1 MKKTVLDEILSL
13 RDWINEHNKRY
24 YEEDDPTVPDW
35 EWDLKFKALTEL
47 ERANPQY
54 ITPDSP
60 TQTVGG
66 RLKEGFKK
74 ARHGS
79 LMGSLNNVF
88 NQEEFIEWDS
98 STREWSLEPE
108 PFGYIRPEDIPRYVL
123 DPKYDG
129 LALSLIYY
137 KGALVRAATRG
148 DGETGEDVTANA
160 MAITSIPKHLNGKYR
175 EWEEIRGEVVMHRD
189 VFDKLNTT
197 LTKPFANP
205 RNAAA
210 GSMRQL
216 DPSVTASREL
226 SFYAYDWK
234 DPLIS
239 TYGGLTFMLEGMGFQ
254 VTVGAQVDTVS
265 EVMAFYEM
273 VKVNRQMFPFDVDG
287 LVIKINDLDL
297 AAKMGMSNRT
307 PRHSIA
313 FKFPSQVAYSVV
325 ENIDW
330 QVGRT
335 GVLTPVARITTVPIC
350 GVVVSNVTLHNFD
363 EIQRLQIGIGHN
375 IELERR
381 GDVIPKITKVMN
393 PKATVRFVTP
403 PTTCPVC
410 GSNVIKIDAGY
421 YCSGGGSCPAQAKA
435 KIEHFASRMAVNIE
449 GVGPSVVSD
458 LYDREVISTPA
469 DLYKL
474 KPSSFNGMEG
484 YGDTKISNILN
495 AIAARKVIPLER
507 FLYAL
512 GILCVGE
519 GTAERLTN
527 TFLDYDKFYNATEED
542 LLAIDDIGPIT
553 AKSIMDWKSVAANLD
568 MVEEMR
574 NCGVIIAPALPPK
587 AGSLSGQT
595 WCITGTVDGFS
606 RQSLQQLL
614 KQNGA
619 KVQSGVTTET
629 THVLVGKHP
638 SSKVKKASEKGIP
651 LISFDDL
658 QKMIA

>member
-1 MKKTVLDEILSL
+1 MKNTALDEILSL
-13 RDWINEHNKRY
+13 REWINENNKRY
-24 YEEDDPTVPDW
+24 YEEDNPTVPDW
-35 EWDLKFKALTEL
+35 QWDLKFKALQTL
-47 ERANPQY
+47 ENIHPEY
-54 ITPDSP
+54 VTDDSP
-60 TQTVGG
+60 TKKVGG
-66 RLKEGFKK
+66 KIKPGFKK
-74 ARHGS
+74 ARHS
-79 LMGSLNNVF
+79 NLMGSLDNVF
-88 NQEEFIEWDS
+88 NEAELQFWIA
-98 STREWSLEPE
+98 TTN
-108 PFGYIRPEDIPRYVL
+108 VL
-123 DPKYDG
+123 LGQDVKDFVTEPKYDG
-129 LALSLIYY
+129 LALSLSYY
-137 KGALVRAATRG
+137 NGTLVRAATRG
-148 DGETGEDVTANA
+148 DGETGEDVTSNA
-160 MAITSIPKHLNGKYR
+160 MVITSIPHHLIGEYR
-175 EWEEIRGEVVMHRD
+175 EWEEIRGEVVMHRE
-189 VFDKLNTT
+189 VFERLNTV
-197 LTKPFANP
+197 LDKPFANP

-216 DPSVTASREL
+216 DPTVTVSREL
-226 SFYAYDWK
+226 QFYAYDIVNA
-234 DPLIS
+234 DQSRSRMEL
-239 TYGGLTFMLEGMGFQ
+239 LEHLRILGFQ
-254 VTVGAQVDTVS
+254 HGEYTLTNDVTELMHTYNRMMTERANIPFDIDG
-265 EVMAFYEM
+265 M
-273 VKVNRQMFPFDVDG
+273 VIKVNDLSMANKLG
-287 LVIKINDLDL
+287 LN
-297 AAKMGMSNRT
+297 SRT

-335 GVLTPVARITTVPIC
+335 GVLTPVARITPVPIC

-363 EIQRLQIGIGHN
+363 EIQRLQIGIGHR

-393 PKATVRFVTP
+393 PEAAVRFVTP

-410 GSNVIKIDAGY
+410 GSSVIKIDAGY

-458 LYDREVISTPA
+458 LYDKEVISTPA

-484 YGDTKISNILN
+484 YGETKINNILN

-519 GTAERLTN
+519 GTSERLAN
-527 TFLDYDKFYNATEED
+527 AFLNYDKFYDAEEED

-553 AKSIMDWKSVAANLD
+553 AKSIMDWKSVATNLD
-568 MVEEMR
+568 MVEEMVA
-574 NCGVIIAPALPPK
+574 CGVIIAPALPPQK
-587 AGSLSGQT
+587 GSLSGQT

-629 THVLVGKHP
+629 THVLVGNHP

>member
-1 MKKTVLDEILSL
+1 MKNTVLDEILSL
-13 RDWINEHNKRY
+13 RGWINEHNKRY
-24 YEEDDPTVPDW
+24 YEEDSPTVPDW
-35 EWDLKFKALTEL
+35 EWDLKFKALKEL
-47 ERANPQY
+47 ERANPEY

-60 TQTVGG
+60 TQRVGG
-66 RLKEGFKK
+66 KTKPGFKK
-74 ARHGS
+74 VAHLNKMLS
-79 LMGSLNNVF
+79 LDNVF
-88 NQEEFIEWDS
+88 NENELDDWIE
-98 STREWSLEPE
+98 STVKPAVGNIAECTTE
-108 PFGYIRPEDIPRYVL
+108 YVTEY
-123 DPKYDG
+123 KYDG

-137 KGALVRAATRG
+137 KGWLVRAATRG
-148 DGETGEDVTANA
+148 DGDTGEDVTMNV
-160 MAITSIPKHLNGKYR
+160 SHGNVHGIPMKLPQGNLS
-175 EWEEIRGEVVMHRD
+175 EWIEIRGECLMDRTT
-189 VFDKLNTT
+189 FTLLN
-197 LTKPFANP
+197 LAMLDKPFANP

-210 GSMRQL
+210 GSLRVL
-216 DPSVTASREL
+216 DPAITASRNL
-226 SFYAYDWK
+226 TFYAYDAPVGFDFK
-234 DPLIS
+234 TRVEVLE
-239 TYGGLTFMLEGMGFQ
+239 TLKAYGFRCGDYSVAKGLDGLMKAYRDLMEKRQDVIFDIDGM
-254 VTVGAQVDTVS
+254 VI
-265 EVMAFYEM
+265 
-273 VKVNRQMFPFDVDG
+273 KVNNLLTANKLG
-287 LVIKINDLDL
+287 LNT
-297 AAKMGMSNRT
+297 RT

-335 GVLTPVARITTVPIC
+335 GVLTPVARITPVPIC

-393 PKATVRFVTP
+393 PGAAVRFVIP

-449 GVGPSVVSD
+449 GVGPSVISD

-484 YGDTKISNILN
+484 YGDVKINNILN

-519 GTAERLTN
+519 GTSERLAN
-527 TFLDYDKFYNATEED
+527 AFLNYDKFYDAEEED

-553 AKSIMDWKSVAANLD
+553 AKSIMDWKSVATNLD
-568 MVEEMR
+568 MVEEM
-574 NCGVIIAPALPPK
+574 CVYGVIIAPALPPQK
-587 AGSLSGQT
+587 GSLSGQT
-595 WCITGTVDGFS
+595 WCVTGTVDGFS

-629 THVLVGKHP
+629 THVLVGNHP